1 MYAGRSDRA
10 GGGDAGGGW
19 EGNAT
24 RAMKASM
31 VATEC
36 VRVAELALMEVRLD
50 TVASMIARN
59 EGSD

>member
-1 MYAGRSDRA
+1 
-10 GGGDAGGGW
+10 
-19 EGNAT
+19 
-24 RAMKASM
+24 MKASM